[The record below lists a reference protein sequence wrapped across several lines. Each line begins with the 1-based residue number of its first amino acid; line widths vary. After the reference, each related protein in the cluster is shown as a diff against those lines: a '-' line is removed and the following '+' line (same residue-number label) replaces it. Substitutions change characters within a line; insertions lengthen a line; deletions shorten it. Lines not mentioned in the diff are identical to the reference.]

1 MKNYIS
7 ILSLIFVLHTLSVNG
22 QVITGNIIDGLDKN
36 FLDKVWVVNL
46 QTKDSSQTN
55 ERGYFRVFG
64 NNGDSLLISR
74 NYYLPKTLIVGE
86 DRHILTEIF
95 LDARTLPRFDLYG
108 ERMVIPFN
116 VGNLSNI
123 TALSDRPAGPGK
135 IYRGT
140 SEQNGMMPGFTLD
153 GPISYFMRSE
163 RQKREYARKLAFM
176 ARQKDYLD
184 LIQSDSLM
192 QALKIEYKLTDKDLD
207 DLIIEFNLLNLDHQF
222 LDLDTERVQK
232 MLTDFL
238 EQRTKYSKEEEVKE
252 LNKSRQKRKIRP
264 TSQEI

>member
-1 MKNYIS
+1 MN
-7 ILSLIFVLHTLSVNG
+7 TLSVYG
-22 QVITGNIIDGLDKN
+22 QVITGNIIDGLDRN

-64 NNGDSLLISR
+64 NKGDSLLISR
-74 NYYLPKTLIVGE
+74 NYYIPKTLIVGE

-108 ERMVIPFN
+108 DRMVIPFN
-116 VGNLSNI
+116 AGNLSNMI
-123 TALSDRPAGPGK
+123 SLSDRAAGPGK
-135 IYRGT
+135 IYGGT

-163 RQKREYARKLAFM
+163 RQKRQYARKMAFL

-184 LIQSDSLM
+184 LIQSDSVM
-192 QALKIEYKLTDKDLD
+192 QAMKIEYNLTDKDLD

-222 LDLDTERVQK
+222 LDMETERVQK

-238 EQRTKYSKEEEVKE
+238 DQRTRNRKEEELKD
-252 LNKSRQKRKIRP
+252 LTKSRKKRKNKSN
-264 TSQEI
+264 

>member
-1 MKNYIS
+1 MN
-7 ILSLIFVLHTLSVNG
+7 TLSVYG
-22 QVITGNIIDGLDKN
+22 QVITGNIIDGLDRN

-64 NNGDSLLISR
+64 NKGDSLLISR
-74 NYYLPKTLIVGE
+74 NYYIPKTLIVGE

-108 ERMVIPFN
+108 DRMVIPFN
-116 VGNLSNI
+116 AGNLSNMI
-123 TALSDRPAGPGK
+123 SLSDRAAGPGK
-135 IYRGT
+135 IYGGT

-163 RQKREYARKLAFM
+163 RQKRQYARKMAFL

-184 LIQSDSLM
+184 LIQSDSVM
-192 QALKIEYKLTDKDLD
+192 QALKIEYNLTDKDLD

-222 LDLDTERVQK
+222 LDMETERVQK

-238 EQRTKYSKEEEVKE
+238 DQRTRNRKEEELKD
-252 LNKSRQKRKIRP
+252 LTKSRKKRKKK
-264 TSQEI
+264 SN